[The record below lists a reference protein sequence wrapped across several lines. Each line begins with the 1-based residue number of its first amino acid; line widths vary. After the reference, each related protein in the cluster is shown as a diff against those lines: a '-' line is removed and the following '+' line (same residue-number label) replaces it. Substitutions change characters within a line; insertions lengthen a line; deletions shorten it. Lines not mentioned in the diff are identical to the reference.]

1 MGIDQQTDKRETRM
15 TSGSEPK
22 RRRVHQRANALYR
35 MEEGANDRRIV
46 RLVYDYRLLSQR
58 QLERLL
64 RLSKPTVQRL
74 LRRLYDHRYVER
86 VFLPLATFGSSPAL
100 YILDRQGFD
109 LLRRMGIED
118 FTGIP
123 SKTISP
129 MYIEHTLAINEF
141 RIAVVQACEA
151 QGWQI
156 ARWLTENELKAD
168 YDRVRIR
175 ARKASTSLIPD
186 SFFTLV
192 VPEKGTTHFF
202 LELDRG
208 SMELKRFR
216 EKVEAYVAYY
226 KSGRYAERYG
236 AQGFRVLTVVDGVGE
251 GRLRNL
257 VEDTAKVP
265 GIGRRFWFS
274 HLADVTEQTT
284 LIQPIWYVAGS
295 NEKEKLV

>member
-1 MGIDQQTDKRETRM
+1 
-15 TSGSEPK
+15 
-22 RRRVHQRANALYR
+22 
-35 MEEGANDRRIV
+35 MEEGANDRQIV

-64 RLSKPTVQRL
+64 GRSKPTVQRL

-86 VFLPLATFGSSPAL
+86 VFLPLARFGSSPAL

-109 LLRRMGIED
+109 LLRRMGVVD
-118 FTGIP
+118 FTGVP
-123 SKTISP
+123 NKSISL
-129 MYIEHTLAINEF
+129 MYIEHTLAINEV
-141 RIAVVQACEA
+141 RIAVSQAA
-151 QGWQI
+151 AARDWQV
-156 ARWLTENELKAD
+156 AGWLTENELKAD
-168 YDRVRIR
+168 YDRVRVR
-175 ARKASTSLIPD
+175 GRKASVSLLPD
-186 SFFTLV
+186 SFFSLV

-226 KSGRYAERYG
+226 KSGKYAERYG

-251 GRLRNL
+251 GRLKNL
-257 VEDTAKVP
+257 VEDTARVP

-274 HLADVTEQTT
+274 HLADVTDKTALTE
-284 LIQPIWYVAGS
+284 PIWSVAGS
-295 NEKEKLV
+295 NEKERLV

>member
-1 MGIDQQTDKRETRM
+1 M
-15 TSGSEPK
+15 TSGSERK
-22 RRRVHQRANALYR
+22 RRRAHERVKTLYR

-46 RLVYDYRLLSQR
+46 QLVYDYRLLSQR

-64 RLSKPTVQRL
+64 RRSKPTVQRL

-100 YILDRQGFD
+100 YVLDKQGID
-109 LLRRMGIED
+109 LLRRMGVED
-118 FTGIP
+118 FTGVP
-123 SKTISP
+123 DKTVSP

-141 RIAVVQACEA
+141 RIAVAQACEA
-151 QGWQI
+151 HGWQLT
-156 ARWLTENELKAD
+156 RWLTENELKAD

-175 ARKASTSLIPD
+175 ARKTRTALIPD

-208 SMELKRFR
+208 SEELKRFR
-216 EKVEAYVAYY
+216 DKVEAYVAYY
-226 KSGRYAERYG
+226 KSGMYAQRYG

-251 GRLRNL
+251 GRLKNL
-257 VEDTAKVP
+257 VDDTARVA
-265 GIGRRFWFS
+265 GIGRRFWFA
-274 HLADVTEQTT
+274 HLADATSGTVLTE
-284 LIQPIWYVAGS
+284 PIWSVAGS
-295 NEKEKLV
+295 EEKESLV